1 MKQFWL
7 GVLLT
12 TVLHIVWLAY
22 PAGYVVI
29 GLTQLVYVVP
39 LLIYAAVKGKK
50 KLLQGV
56 LVAAGVTFLVN
67 TACFGIVL
75 GSLY

>member
-7 GVLLT
+7 GALLT
-12 TVLHIVWLAY
+12 AVLHLVWFVY
-22 PAGYVVI
+22 PI
-29 GLTQLVYVVP
+29 GWALVGVAQLVYVVP
-39 LLIYAAVKGKK
+39 LLIYAALSGKI

-67 TACFGIVL
+67 AACFGIVL
-75 GSLY
+75 GSL

>member
-7 GVLLT
+7 GALLT
-12 TVLHIVWLAY
+12 AVLHIVWFAY
-22 PAGYVVI
+22 PAGFALI
-29 GLTQLVYVVP
+29 GVSQLVYVVP
-39 LLIYAAVKGKK
+39 LLIYAAVKGKQ

-67 TACFGIVL
+67 TACFGFVL
-75 GSLY
+75 YSFS